1 MFIVVL
7 VYKSTMT
14 LVIDS
19 RVAIMTSC
27 RLPLNLIIIVLLLL
41 SFTVKMMCGQGKKI
55 IIYNIILKYYKN
67 ILLILY
73 Y

>member
-55 IIYNIILKYYKN
+55 IINNIIL
-67 ILLILY
+67 
-73 Y
+73 